1 MLEFLPAP
9 GSLPSHIRVYAIGD
23 VHGCLDRL
31 VALHADI
38 AADLTE
44 RPVAEPLLIHM
55 GDYVDRGPDSAGVIE
70 RLAAGHLPNLPVV
83 NLMGN
88 HEDLMLSALERPS
101 DASVQLWLMNGGA
114 NSLHSWGI
122 PRTTAAA
129 EWASRLPARHLAF
142 LRNLAVSHSAG
153 GYLFVHA
160 GVRPG
165 LPLERQ
171 SPHDL
176 LWIREPFLSS
186 SADFGAVVV
195 HGHTPRGRPEVRR
208 NRIGIDTGAVMGGNL
223 TCVVLEGDRMAFL
236 SR

>member
-1 MLEFLPAP
+1 MLEFLQAP
-9 GSLPSHIRVYAIGD
+9 GSLPSHMRVYAVGD
-23 VHGCLDRL
+23 VHGCLERL

-38 AADLTE
+38 AADLAE
-44 RPVAEPLLIHM
+44 RPIAQPLLIHM
-55 GDYVDRGPDSAGVIE
+55 GDYVDRGPDSAGVID
-70 RLAAGHLPNLPVV
+70 RLVRGDLPDLPVV

-88 HEDLMLSALERPS
+88 HEDLMLSAVDHPS

-122 PRTTAAA
+122 SRTSAPA
-129 EWASRLPARHLAF
+129 EWAGRLPAQHLAF
-142 LRNLAVSHSAG
+142 LRNLVTSHSAG

-160 GVRPG
+160 GMRPG

-208 NRIGIDTGAVMGGNL
+208 NRIGIDTGAVMGGRL
-223 TCVVLEGDRMAFL
+223 TCAVLENDRMAFL